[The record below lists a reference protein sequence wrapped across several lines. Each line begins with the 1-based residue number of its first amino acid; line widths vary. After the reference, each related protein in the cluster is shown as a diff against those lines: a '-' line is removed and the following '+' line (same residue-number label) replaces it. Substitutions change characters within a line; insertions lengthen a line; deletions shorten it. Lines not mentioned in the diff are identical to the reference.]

1 MRVRIPYP
9 APLTKQNDL
18 KEKKQMKKTTLQK
31 LTEKSKNDI
40 NLVLTTIEGLKSTNK
55 AIDDERQK
63 NDAMIA
69 AIQSTNSSLDELKGN
84 NEKIISNFEK
94 LLQ

>member
-1 MRVRIPYP
+1 
-9 APLTKQNDL
+9 
-18 KEKKQMKKTTLQK
+18 MKKTTLQV
-31 LTEKSKNDI
+31 LTEKSKNAV
-40 NLVLTTIEGLKSTNK
+40 NLVLTTIEGLKSTNE
-55 AIDDERQK
+55 AINEERQK

-69 AIQSTNSSLDELKGN
+69 LIQNTNSSLDEFKGS

>member
-1 MRVRIPYP
+1 M
-9 APLTKQNDL
+9 A
-18 KEKKQMKKTTLQK
+18 KTTLEV
-31 LTEKSKNDI
+31 LTEKSKNAV

-63 NDAMIA
+63 NDAAIA
-69 AIQSTNSSLDELKGN
+69 AIQHTNSSLDELKAG
-84 NEKIISNFEK
+84 NEKIIDNFEK

>member
-1 MRVRIPYP
+1 
-9 APLTKQNDL
+9 
-18 KEKKQMKKTTLQK
+18 MKKTTLQK
-31 LTEKSKNDI
+31 LTEKSKNAVS
-40 NLVLTTIEGLKSTNK
+40 LVLTTIEGLKNTNK

-69 AIQSTNSSLDELKGN
+69 AIQSTNSSLDELKVG
-84 NEKIISNFEK
+84 NEKIINNFEK

>member
-1 MRVRIPYP
+1 
-9 APLTKQNDL
+9 
-18 KEKKQMKKTTLQK
+18 MKKTTLQK
-31 LTEKSKNDI
+31 LAEKSKNDI
-40 NLVLTTIEGLKSTNK
+40 NLVLTTIEGLKITNK

-63 NDAMIA
+63 NDARIA
-69 AIQSTNSSLDELKGN
+69 AIQNTNSSLDELKGN

>member
-1 MRVRIPYP
+1 
-9 APLTKQNDL
+9 
-18 KEKKQMKKTTLQK
+18 MKKTTLQK

-63 NDAMIA
+63 NDAAIA
-69 AIQSTNSSLDELKGN
+69 AIQNTNSSLDELKGN

>member
-1 MRVRIPYP
+1 
-9 APLTKQNDL
+9 
-18 KEKKQMKKTTLQK
+18 MKKTTLQV
-31 LTEKSKNDI
+31 LTEKSKNAV
-40 NLVLTTIEGLKSTNK
+40 NLVLKTIEDLKSTNS
-55 AIDDERQK
+55 AIDEERQK

-69 AIQSTNSSLDELKGN
+69 LIQNTNSSLDELKGS

>member
-1 MRVRIPYP
+1 
-9 APLTKQNDL
+9 
-18 KEKKQMKKTTLQK
+18 MKKTTLQT
-31 LTEKSKNDI
+31 LTEKSKNAV

-69 AIQSTNSSLDELKGN
+69 AIQNTNSSLDELKGN
-84 NEKIISNFEK
+84 NEKIINNFEK

>member
-1 MRVRIPYP
+1 
-9 APLTKQNDL
+9 
-18 KEKKQMKKTTLQK
+18 MKKTTLQV
-31 LTEKSKNDI
+31 LTEKSKNAVS
-40 NLVLTTIEGLKSTNK
+40 LVLTTIEGLKNTNK

-63 NDAMIA
+63 NDAVIA
-69 AIQSTNSSLDELKGN
+69 AIQNTNSSLDELKGS

>member
-1 MRVRIPYP
+1 
-9 APLTKQNDL
+9 
-18 KEKKQMKKTTLQK
+18 MKKTTLQK

-69 AIQSTNSSLDELKGN
+69 AIQNTNSSLDELKGN

>member
-1 MRVRIPYP
+1 
-9 APLTKQNDL
+9 
-18 KEKKQMKKTTLQK
+18 MKKTTLQK

>member
-1 MRVRIPYP
+1 
-9 APLTKQNDL
+9 
-18 KEKKQMKKTTLQK
+18 MKKTTLQV
-31 LTEKSKNDI
+31 LTEKSKNAV
-40 NLVLTTIEGLKSTNK
+40 NLVLTTIEGLKNTNE
-55 AIDDERQK
+55 AINEERQK

-69 AIQSTNSSLDELKGN
+69 LIQNTNSSLDELKGS

>member
-1 MRVRIPYP
+1 
-9 APLTKQNDL
+9 
-18 KEKKQMKKTTLQK
+18 MKKTTLQK
-31 LTEKSKNDI
+31 LAEKSKNDI

-69 AIQSTNSSLDELKGN
+69 AIQNTNSSLDELKGN

>member
-1 MRVRIPYP
+1 
-9 APLTKQNDL
+9 
-18 KEKKQMKKTTLQK
+18 MKKTTLQV
-31 LTEKSKNDI
+31 LTEKSKNAVS
-40 NLVLTTIEGLKSTNK
+40 LVLKTIENLKSTNK

-69 AIQSTNSSLDELKGN
+69 AIQNTNSSLDELKVG
-84 NEKIISNFEK
+84 NEKIINNFEK

>member
-1 MRVRIPYP
+1 
-9 APLTKQNDL
+9 
-18 KEKKQMKKTTLQK
+18 MKKTTLQV
-31 LTEKSKNDI
+31 LTEKSKNAV
-40 NLVLTTIEGLKSTNK
+40 NLVLTTIEDLKSTNE
-55 AIDDERQK
+55 AINEERQK

-69 AIQSTNSSLDELKGN
+69 LIQNTNSSLDELKGS

>member
-1 MRVRIPYP
+1 
-9 APLTKQNDL
+9 
-18 KEKKQMKKTTLQK
+18 MKKTTLQK
-31 LTEKSKNDI
+31 LTKKSKNDI

-69 AIQSTNSSLDELKGN
+69 AIQNTNSSLDELKGN